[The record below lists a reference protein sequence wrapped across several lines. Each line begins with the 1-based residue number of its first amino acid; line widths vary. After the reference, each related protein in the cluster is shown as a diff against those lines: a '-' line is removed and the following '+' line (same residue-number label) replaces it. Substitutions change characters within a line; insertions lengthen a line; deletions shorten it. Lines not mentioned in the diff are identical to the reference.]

1 MTFWYKMRRNT
12 SFAGNKTRG
21 AVKQRTARSPFAI
34 FGALILRNY
43 ENE

>member
-1 MTFWYKMRRNT
+1 V
-12 SFAGNKTRG
+12 
-21 AVKQRTARSPFAI
+21 VKQRTARSPFAI

>member
-1 MTFWYKMRRNT
+1 
-12 SFAGNKTRG
+12 
-21 AVKQRTARSPFAI
+21 VKQRTARSPFAI